1 MPKDTRHIEDQQDM
15 ARKDPQK
22 FGTGVPMPDLN
33 PSAPKIPGPYDAPPR
48 RNRKEHHG
56 QSGKDAADNR

>member
-1 MPKDTRHIEDQQDM
+1 MSKDTRKIEDQQNLG
-15 ARKDPQK
+15 RKDPQR

-48 RNRKEHHG
+48 RKEGKRKE
-56 QSGKDAADNR
+56 K